1 MRVSRIW
8 RDLMARIGS
17 GLGHDT
23 KTELQPGGLA
33 IFCPACPQP
42 GINLS
47 EDWKNDERRCVSL
60 HFLKIKFSW
69 LSGGCIPEA

>member
-1 MRVSRIW
+1 MRASHLW
-8 RDLMARIGS
+8 RDLKARINS

-23 KTELQPGGLA
+23 KTELQPGSLA

-47 EDWKNDERRCVSL
+47 KDWENDEKRCVSL
-60 HFLKIKFSW
+60 YSLTTK
-69 LSGGCIPEA
+69 LS

>member
-8 RDLMARIGS
+8 RDLIARINS
-17 GLGHDT
+17 GFGHDT
-23 KTELQPGGLA
+23 KTEVQPGSLA

-47 EDWKNDERRCVSL
+47 KDWENDEKRCVLLYFS
-60 HFLKIKFSW
+60 KTKFS
-69 LSGGCIPEA
+69 